1 MRIRKIS
8 VRHVDPVRF
17 FDIDELSD
25 LVVIAGPNGVGK
37 TRLVSH
43 LLGCFSN
50 IGSHH
55 QQNSDFVIEA
65 TDNSENEIWGTSS
78 LTTQNLEDAQKLQM
92 LLQQTRRRRNF
103 KSSIIYYE
111 SNRTIQKINPLNFQF
126 DFPDPWE
133 EDVSWD
139 LSISGLASRWED
151 TQHAIFKKIQN
162 QKNSIA
168 NRAIQLKKQGHG
180 SMNLDF
186 SDPLI
191 PFRDAFSS
199 LLGPKSLH
207 TADIQNQRLLYME
220 NGEERNITTLS
231 SGEREVLNIAF
242 DFILRKPSHCII
254 FFDEPELHLHPE
266 LLSRLITTLRSA
278 GESNQFFL
286 ISHSPDLISSS
297 LDDTVV
303 FLTPARDD
311 DSNQAVKLDLT
322 SDVTEALH
330 RLGQSIGIISL
341 GKKIVLIEGTESSL
355 DKKTYSHILKNRFPE
370 LVLLPSGGKGNLSSF
385 HKVSSEVLEQTLW
398 GINFFM
404 LADRDSAP
412 TVESGQNTNFRTLS
426 RYHLENY
433 FLDSEILALCFSE
446 TEDEDSWL
454 RSAEKIETRLREIA
468 KDCLGYAV
476 SLVVSKQLRYLIG
489 NIDVMPKGVHNMD
502 ASTLVEAFVTK
513 SATETERVNS
523 GLHQEEI
530 QKIVKSTYEKFDKLL
545 NIPENTWK
553 NDFPGKPIFARF
565 CSETDMQQGRM
576 KNLYLSKAEHASKD
590 PFEEI
595 FSIFSSF
602 ASM

>member
-1 MRIRKIS
+1 MRIRRIS

-17 FDIDELSD
+17 FDVDELSD

-55 QQNSDFVIEA
+55 QQNSNFVIEA
-65 TDNSENEIWGTSS
+65 TDNSENEIWSTSS
-78 LTTQNLEDAQKLQM
+78 LTTQNPEDAQKLQM

-220 NGEERNITTLS
+220 DGNERDVNTLS

-242 DFILRKPSHCII
+242 DFILRKPSHCIV

-286 ISHSPDLISSS
+286 ISHSADLISSS

-398 GINFFM
+398 GISFFM

-412 TVESGQNTNFRTLS
+412 SDEQEQNTNFRTLS

-468 KDCLGYAV
+468 KECLGYAV

-502 ASTLVEAFVTK
+502 ASALVEAFITK
-513 SATETERVNS
+513 SVTETERVNS
-523 GLHQEEI
+523 GLHREEI
-530 QKIVKSTYEKFDKLL
+530 QKIVESTYEKFEKLL

-553 NDFPGKPIFARF
+553 TDFPGKPIFAKF
-565 CSETDMQQGRM
+565 CSEINMQQGRM
-576 KNLYLSKAEHASKD
+576 KNLYLSKAEHASID

>member
-1 MRIRKIS
+1 MRIRNIS
-8 VRHVDPVRF
+8 VRNVNPVRV

-37 TRLVSH
+37 TRLVNH
-43 LLGCFSN
+43 LLGYFSN
-50 IGSHH
+50 IGGNNPKTS
-55 QQNSDFVIEA
+55 SFIIEA
-65 TDNSENEIWGTSS
+65 TDNSESKIWGTSS
-78 LTTQNLEDAQKLQM
+78 LTTQNPQDAQKLQE

-111 SNRTIQKINPLNFQF
+111 SNRTVQKIKPLNFQF

-139 LSISGLASRWED
+139 LSFRGLANRWED

-162 QKNSIA
+162 QKNLIA

-186 SDPLI
+186 TDPLI
-191 PFRDAFSS
+191 PFRDAFSK

-207 TADIQNQRLLYME
+207 AADIQNQRLLYME
-220 NGEERNITTLS
+220 DGNERDVNTLS

-286 ISHSPDLISSS
+286 ISHSADLISSS
-297 LDDTVV
+297 LDETVI
-303 FLTPARDD
+303 FLTPARDNE
-311 DSNQAVKLDLT
+311 SNQAVKLDLT
-322 SDVTEALH
+322 SNVTEALH
-330 RLGQSIGIISL
+330 RLGQSTGIISL

-398 GINFFM
+398 GIRFFM

-412 TVESGQNTNFRTLS
+412 IDKSKQIANFRTLS

-433 FLDSEILALCFSE
+433 FLDSEIMALCFSE

-454 RSAEKIETRLREIA
+454 RSSEKIETRLREIA
-468 KDCLGYAV
+468 KESLGYAV
-476 SLVVSKQLRYLIG
+476 SLVVSKQLRDSIG
-489 NIDVMPKGVHNMD
+489 NIDVMPKGIQNMD
-502 ASTLVEAFVTK
+502 ASTLVDAFINK
-513 SATETERVNS
+513 SVTETARVNT
-523 GLHQEEI
+523 GLQHTEI
-530 QKIVKSTYEKFDKLL
+530 EKIVTSTYDKLDTLL
-545 NIPENTWK
+545 NSPGNTWK

-565 CSETDMQQGRM
+565 CNEIHIQPGRM
-576 KNLYLSKAEHASKD
+576 KNLYLSKAEQVSKD

-595 FSIFSSF
+595 VSIFSSF